1 MLGNEAHAFLTGFQ
15 GRRVTQVALFIQTNV
30 SSMQAQKNLLG
41 NQEKLQKSFNR
52 LSSGFRINT
61 AADDAAG
68 LAISESMKSQIRSY
82 NVAERNAADG
92 ISMAQTAEG
101 ALGEVHEILG
111 RMREIGVQA
120 SNGSLTED
128 DRSFL
133 QTEFSSLQS
142 EIGRIQESAKFNGRA
157 LVATDTTSVTFQVG
171 LGNTAS
177 DQISVDF
184 GGLSLSSIT
193 GSGAS
198 VSGSTASSALASLQT
213 IDDAIKSVST
223 SRSNFGAAMNRLD
236 VASSNIQTMRLN
248 LSAANSRIR
257 DVDVAAET
265 SNMSR
270 NQVLTQAGISVL
282 AQANQLPQL
291 AFGLLG

>member
-1 MLGNEAHAFLTGFQ
+1 
-15 GRRVTQVALFIQTNV
+15 
-30 SSMQAQKNLLG
+30 MQAQKNLIG
-41 NQEKLQKSFNR
+41 NQDKLQKSFNR

-82 NVAERNAADG
+82 SVAERNAADG

-111 RMREIGVQA
+111 RMRELSVQS
-120 SNGSLTED
+120 SNGNLTST
-128 DRSFL
+128 DRGFL
-133 QTEFSSLQS
+133 QTEFSSLQA
-142 EIGRIQESAKFNGRA
+142 EVGRIQDSAKFNGLQ
-157 LVATDTTSVTFQVG
+157 LVGNSATTINLQVG
-171 LGNTAS
+171 LNNTAS
-177 DQISVDF
+177 DQISLTT
-184 GGLSLSSIT
+184 GGLSLSAVLAASI
-193 GSGAS
+193 GGA
-198 VSGSTASSALASLQT
+198 TASSALASLST
-213 IDDAIKSVST
+213 IDSAITSVST
-223 SRSNFGAAMNRLD
+223 SRSKFGAAMNRLD

-265 SNMSR
+265 SAMSR

-291 AFGLLG
+291 AFGLLGR